1 MKKPV
6 IICVDDEQ
14 TILDSLEIDLLKAF
28 EDKYLIETAQSGEEA
43 LELLSE
49 LLAEQYEVP
58 VVISDQIMPNMK
70 GDELLR
76 SVHAISPN
84 TLKIMLTG
92 QADLEAVANAINYA
106 KLYRYIPKP
115 WQCDDLKLTVTEAIY
130 RYFQDQKLAEKQIEL
145 QEMNQELAKLNRKQ
159 AMLIAK
165 LHENE
170 SRLTQYLEAMPLGV
184 CVLDANGQS
193 FYANQKAREVFG
205 KGTVPHINSEQK
217 AAIYQF
223 YKAGTNQRCPVE
235 DLPIM
240 QALRGES
247 VRTEGVEIRTGDK
260 IIPVESWA
268 TPIYDSIGD
277 ISYGIIAFTD
287 ITERKQAE
295 AALVQA
301 EEKYRRI
308 FENALEGIFQTA
320 TDGKLISAN
329 PALAQIYGYDSPE
342 ELLASVNDIERQL
355 YVEPNRRQE
364 FFALMEQY
372 GTLSEFESEV
382 YRRDGSIIWI
392 SEDART
398 VFDARGEVL
407 YYQGFAEDITLRRVV
422 DVERLRF
429 TNDLEKA
436 LVAQEKLNEALSES
450 ESRLTQ
456 FLEAMPV
463 GIFVVDGKGKPFY
476 MNSWGERIL
485 AQGLISDVGT
495 DKFPEAYHFYNAG
508 TNQLYPIDLQ
518 PIMRALRGEFVR
530 MDDLEIHGSDR
541 IVPIEVWAT
550 PIYDERKNI
559 VYAIAAFQDI
569 TERQEV
575 ETERRQ
581 FTNELQKALAAEEKL
596 TDAYGRFVPHEFLHF
611 LGYESILEVK
621 LGDQVQK
628 EMSVL
633 FSDIRDFTSL
643 SETMTPAENFQFIN
657 AYLSRME
664 PAITQNFGFIDKYI
678 GDAIMA
684 LFDGSAD
691 DAVKAGIAML
701 EELNEYNISRN
712 RPDCPPLQIGI
723 GINTGSLMLGT
734 VGGQS
739 RMDSTVISDAVNLAS
754 RVETLTKEYGVSMLI
769 TQNTFIELND
779 IYDLRL
785 IDRVTVKG
793 KSQMVTVYEVFAAD
807 PPELRQKKLETKTLF
822 EEALVLYNSDRCVEA
837 TRFFSGCLQINP
849 TDNVAQIYMQ
859 RCLKRVLPPVIIPF

>member
-6 IICVDDEQ
+6 IICVDDEP

-28 EDKYLIETAQSGEEA
+28 EDKYLIETAESGEEA
-43 LELLSE
+43 LELLLE

-58 VVISDQIMPNMK
+58 LVISDHIMPNMK

-76 SVHAISPN
+76 SVHAISPK

-92 QADLEAVANAINYA
+92 QADLEAVTNAINYA
-106 KLYRYIPKP
+106 KLYRYISKP
-115 WQCDDLKLTVTEAIY
+115 WQPDDLKLTVTEAIY
-130 RYFQDQKLAEKQIEL
+130 RYFQDKQLAEKQKEL
-145 QEMNQELAKLNRKQ
+145 QEMNEELTRLNRKQ

-223 YKAGTNQRCPVE
+223 YISGTDRRCPVE
-235 DLPIM
+235 ELPIM
-240 QALRGES
+240 RALRGES
-247 VRTEGVEIRTGDK
+247 VRTENIEIRAGNK
-260 IIPVESWA
+260 VIPVESWA
-268 TPIYDSIGD
+268 TPIYDSLGD
-277 ISYGIIAFTD
+277 ISYAIIAFTD
-287 ITERKQAE
+287 ISERKESE
-295 AALVQA
+295 AALIEA
-301 EEKYRRI
+301 EEKYRSI

-320 TDGKLISAN
+320 PDGYFINAN

-342 ELLASVNDIERQL
+342 ELKDRVNNIDRQL
-355 YVEPNRRQE
+355 YVKPNRRQE
-364 FFALMEQY
+364 FLALLAQY

-382 YRRDGSIIWI
+382 YRKDGSIIWI
-392 SEDART
+392 SEYART
-398 VFDARGEVL
+398 VCDANGEVL
-407 YYQGFAEDITLRRVV
+407 YYQGFAEDITLRKEVEA
-422 DVERLRF
+422 ERLRF

-436 LVAQEKLNEALSES
+436 LAAEEKLNEALLES
-450 ESRLTQ
+450 ENRLTQ
-456 FLEAMPV
+456 LLEAMPV
-463 GIFVVDGKGKPFY
+463 GIFVVDATGKPFY
-476 MNSWGERIL
+476 MNSCGEKIL
-485 AQGLISDVGT
+485 GKSLIDGAFP
-495 DKFPEAYHFYNAG
+495 DKFPEVYQAYCAT
-508 TNQLYPIDLQ
+508 TNQFYPPERQ
-518 PIMRALRGEFVR
+518 PVLRALQGEVVR
-530 MDDLEIHGSDR
+530 VDDMEIHHTGK

-569 TERQEV
+569 TERQRV
-575 ETERRQ
+575 EQERFQ
-581 FTNELQKALAAEEKL
+581 FTSDLEKALAAEEKL

-643 SETMTPAENFQFIN
+643 SETMSPEENFQFIN

-664 PAITQNFGFIDKYI
+664 PAITENFGFIDKYI

-684 LFDGSAD
+684 LFNGSAD

-701 EELNEYNISRN
+701 EQLNEYNNTRN
-712 RPDCPPLQIGI
+712 RPDRPPLQIGI
-723 GINTGSLMLGT
+723 GINTGTLMLGT
-734 VGGQS
+734 VGGQN

-769 TQNTFIELND
+769 TQNTFLQLTES
-779 IYDLRL
+779 YDFRF
-785 IDRVTVKG
+785 IDRVKVKG
-793 KSQMVTVYEVFAAD
+793 KSQLVTVYEVFGAD
-807 PPELRQKKLETKTLF
+807 PPDVREKKLETKTMF
-822 EEALVLYNSDRCVEA
+822 EQALVLYHIERFAEA
-837 TRFFSGCLQINP
+837 TKLFSSCLQLNP
-849 TDNVAQIYMQ
+849 ADRVAQIYLH
-859 RCLKRVLPPVIIPF
+859 RCLKLAISSE

>member
-58 VVISDQIMPNMK
+58 LVISDHIMPNMK

-92 QADLEAVANAINYA
+92 QADLEAVVNAINYA

-115 WQCDDLKLTVTEAIY
+115 WQCDDLKLTATEAIY

-240 QALRGES
+240 RALRGES
-247 VRTEGVEIRTGDK
+247 VRTEGVEIRTGDQ

-364 FFALMEQY
+364 FLALMEKY

-495 DKFPEAYHFYNAG
+495 DKFPEAYHFYSAG

-559 VYAIAAFQDI
+559 VYAIAASQDI
-569 TERQEV
+569 TERQAV

-633 FSDIRDFTSL
+633 FSDIRGFTSL

-701 EELNEYNISRN
+701 KELYEYNISGN

-739 RMDSTVISDAVNLAS
+739 RMDSAVISDAVNLAS
-754 RVETLTKEYGVSMLI
+754 RVENLTKEYGVSMLI

-822 EEALVLYNSDRCVEA
+822 EQALVLYNSDRCVEA

-859 RCLKRVLPPVIIPF
+859 RCLQRVLPPA

>member
-76 SVHAISPN
+76 SVYAISPN
-84 TLKIMLTG
+84 SLKIMLTG

-115 WQCDDLKLTVTEAIY
+115 WQCEDLKLTVTEAIY
-130 RYFQDQKLAEKQIEL
+130 RYFQDKQLAEKQIEL

-277 ISYGIIAFTD
+277 ICYGIIAFTD

-342 ELLASVNDIERQL
+342 ELIASVNDIERQF
-355 YVEPNRRQE
+355 YVAPNRRQE
-364 FFALMEQY
+364 FLALMEQY

-407 YYQGFAEDITLRRVV
+407 YYQGFAEDITLRRLV

-508 TNQLYPIDLQ
+508 TNQLYPLDLQ

-701 EELNEYNISRN
+701 EELYEYNISRN

-779 IYDLRL
+779 FYDLRL

-859 RCLKRVLPPVIIPF
+859 RCLKRVLPPT

>member
-58 VVISDQIMPNMK
+58 LVISDQIMPNMK

-84 TLKIMLTG
+84 SLKIMLTG
-92 QADLEAVANAINYA
+92 QADLEAVVNAINYA

-115 WQCDDLKLTVTEAIY
+115 WQCDDFKLTVTEAIY

-205 KGTVPHINSEQK
+205 KGSVPHINSEQK

-223 YKAGTNQRCPVE
+223 YKTGTNQRCPVE

-342 ELLASVNDIERQL
+342 ELLASVNDIERPL

-364 FFALMEQY
+364 FLALMEKY

-382 YRRDGSIIWI
+382 YCRDGSIIWI

-436 LVAQEKLNEALSES
+436 LVDQEKLNEALSES

-569 TERQEV
+569 TERREV

-621 LGDQVQK
+621 LGDQIQK

-664 PAITQNFGFIDKYI
+664 PAITDNFGFIDKYI

-769 TQNTFIELND
+769 TQHTFIELND

-822 EEALVLYNSDRCVEA
+822 EQALVLYNSDRCVEA

-859 RCLKRVLPPVIIPF
+859 RCLKRVLPPT

>member
-14 TILDSLEIDLLKAF
+14 TILDSLEIDLVKAF

-76 SVHAISPN
+76 SVYAISPN

-115 WQCDDLKLTVTEAIY
+115 WQCEDLKLTVTEAIY
-130 RYFQDQKLAEKQIEL
+130 RYFQDKQLAEKQIEL

-240 QALRGES
+240 QALRGEN

-342 ELLASVNDIERQL
+342 ELIASVNDIERQL

-364 FFALMEQY
+364 FLALMEQY

-407 YYQGFAEDITLRRVV
+407 YYQGFAEDITLRRLV

-485 AQGLISDVGT
+485 AQGLNSDVGS

-530 MDDLEIHGSDR
+530 MDNLEIHGSDR

-575 ETERRQ
+575 ETERCQ

-701 EELNEYNISRN
+701 EELYEYNISRN

-779 IYDLRL
+779 FYDLRL

-859 RCLKRVLPPVIIPF
+859 RCLKRVLPPA

>member
-58 VVISDQIMPNMK
+58 LVISDHIMPNMK

-84 TLKIMLTG
+84 SLKIMLTG

-106 KLYRYIPKP
+106 KLYRYIAKP
-115 WQCDDLKLTVTEAIY
+115 WQSDDLKLTVTEAIY
-130 RYFQDQKLAEKQIEL
+130 KYFQDKQLAEKQVEL
-145 QEMNQELAKLNRKQ
+145 QDMNQELAKLSRKQ

-235 DLPIM
+235 ELPIM
-240 QALRGES
+240 QALRGEN
-247 VRTEGVEIRTGDK
+247 VRTEGVEIRTGNK
-260 IIPVESWA
+260 VIPVESWA

-320 TDGKLISAN
+320 PDGTLISAN
-329 PALAQIYGYDSPE
+329 PALAQIYGYDSPQ
-342 ELLASVNDIERQL
+342 ELMASVNDIDRQL
-355 YVEPNRRQE
+355 YVQPHRRQE
-364 FFALMEQY
+364 FFALMKQY
-372 GTLSEFESEV
+372 GTVSEFESEV

-407 YYQGFAEDITLRRVV
+407 YYQGFAEDITLRRLV
-422 DVERLRF
+422 DAERLKF

-436 LVAQEKLNEALSES
+436 LVAEEKLNEALLES
-450 ESRLTQ
+450 ENRLTQ
-456 FLEAMPV
+456 LLEAVPV
-463 GIFVVDGKGKPFY
+463 GIFVVDGMGKPCY
-476 MNSWGERIL
+476 MNSWAEKIL
-485 AQGLISDVGT
+485 GKGLVSDVVCST
-495 DKFPEAYHFYNAG
+495 LPEVYQIYCAG
-508 TNQLYPIDLQ
+508 SNELYPREMQ
-518 PIMRALRGEFVR
+518 PIVRALRGEVVHV
-530 MDDLEIHGSDR
+530 DDAEIHR
-541 IVPIEVWAT
+541 PEKIVPIEIWAT

-569 TERQEV
+569 TERQEL

-581 FTNELQKALAAEEKL
+581 FTDELEKALAAEEKL

-633 FSDIRDFTSL
+633 FSDIRDFTAL
-643 SETMTPAENFQFIN
+643 SETMTPEENFQFIN

-664 PAITQNFGFIDKYI
+664 PAITENFGFIDKYI

-684 LFDGSAD
+684 LFNGSAD

-701 EELNEYNISRN
+701 EQLNEYNSSRS
-712 RPDCPPLQIGI
+712 RPDRPPLQIGI

-754 RVETLTKEYGVSMLI
+754 RVENLTKEYGVSMLI
-769 TQNTFIELND
+769 THNTFIQLTD
-779 IYDLRL
+779 VYDFRL
-785 IDRVTVKG
+785 IDRVAVKG
-793 KSQMVTVYEVFAAD
+793 KSRMVTVYEVFAAD
-807 PPELRQKKLETKTLF
+807 PPQLRQKKLETKTIF
-822 EEALVLYNSDRCVEA
+822 EQGLVLYNSDRFVEA
-837 TRFFSGCLQINP
+837 TRLFSACLQINP
-849 TDNVAQIYMQ
+849 KDKVAQIYIQ
-859 RCLKRVLPPVIIPF
+859 RCVKRAIAPA

>member
-6 IICVDDEQ
+6 IICVDDEP

-28 EDKYLIETAQSGEEA
+28 EDKYLIETAESGEEA

-58 VVISDQIMPNMK
+58 LVISDHIMPNMK

-115 WQCDDLKLTVTEAIY
+115 WQSDDLKLTVTEAIY
-130 RYFQDQKLAEKQIEL
+130 RYFQDKQLAEKQVEL
-145 QEMNQELAKLNRKQ
+145 QEMNQELAKLSRKQ

-223 YKAGTNQRCPVE
+223 YKAGTNERCPVE
-235 DLPIM
+235 ELPIM
-240 QALRGES
+240 RALRGEN
-247 VRTEGVEIRTGDK
+247 VRTESVEIRTGNK

-268 TPIYDSIGD
+268 TPIYDSLGD

-308 FENALEGIFQTA
+308 FENALEGIFQTSP
-320 TDGKLISAN
+320 DGNLISAN

-342 ELLASVNDIERQL
+342 ELMASVNDIERQL
-355 YVEPNRRQE
+355 YVLPHRRQE

-372 GTLSEFESEV
+372 GTVSEFESEV

-398 VFDARGEVL
+398 VFDASDEVL
-407 YYQGFAEDITLRRVV
+407 YYQGFAEDITLRRLV

-429 TNDLEKA
+429 TNDLETA
-436 LVAQEKLNEALSES
+436 LIAEEKLNEALSES
-450 ESRLTQ
+450 ENRLSQ
-456 FLEAMPV
+456 LLEAVPV
-463 GIFVVDGKGKPFY
+463 GIFVVDAVGKPCY
-476 MNSWGERIL
+476 MNSWAQKIL
-485 AQGLISDVGT
+485 GKGLVSDVVASNL
-495 DKFPEAYHFYNAG
+495 PEVYQTYCAG
-508 TNQLYPIDLQ
+508 SNELYPRELQ
-518 PIMRALRGEFVR
+518 PIVRALRGEVVHV
-530 MDDLEIHGSDR
+530 DDAEIHRPDR

-559 VYAIAAFQDI
+559 VYAIAVFQDI

-581 FTNELQKALAAEEKL
+581 FTDELEKALAAEEKL
-596 TDAYGRFVPHEFLHF
+596 TDAYGRFVPHQFLHF
-611 LGYESILEVK
+611 LGYESILDVK

-633 FSDIRDFTSL
+633 FSDIRDFTAL
-643 SETMTPAENFQFIN
+643 SETMNPAENFQFIN

-664 PAITQNFGFIDKYI
+664 PAITENFGFIDKYI

-684 LFDGSAD
+684 LFNGSAD

-701 EELNEYNISRN
+701 EQLNEYNMSRT
-712 RPDCPPLQIGI
+712 RPDRPPLQIGI

-754 RVETLTKEYGVSMLI
+754 RVENLTKEYGVSMLI
-769 TQNTFIELND
+769 THNTFIQLND
-779 IYDLRL
+779 VYDFRL

-793 KSQMVTVYEVFAAD
+793 KSRMVTIYEVFAAD
-807 PPELRQKKLETKTLF
+807 PPEMRQKKLETKTIF
-822 EEALVLYNSDRCVEA
+822 EQGLVFYNSNRFVEA
-837 TRFFSGCLQINP
+837 TRLFSACLQINP
-849 TDNVAQIYMQ
+849 RDKVAQIYIQ
-859 RCLKRVLPPVIIPF
+859 RCLKLAIAPK

>member
-43 LELLSE
+43 LELLAE
-49 LLAEQYEVP
+49 LLAQNYEVP
-58 VVISDQIMPNMK
+58 LIISDHIMPNMK

-76 SVHAISPN
+76 NVHAISPKSL
-84 TLKIMLTG
+84 TIMLTG
-92 QADLEAVANAINYA
+92 QANLEAVTNAINYA
-106 KLYRYIPKP
+106 KLYRYIAKP
-115 WQCDDLKLTVTEAIY
+115 WQSDDLKLTATEAIY
-130 RYFQDQKLAEKQIEL
+130 RYYQDKQLAEKQVEL

-159 AMLIAK
+159 AMLIAA

-193 FYANQKAREVFG
+193 FYANQKAREIFG

-223 YKAGTNQRCPVE
+223 YKSGTNQRCPIE
-235 DLPIM
+235 ELPIM
-240 QALRGES
+240 CALRGEN
-247 VRTEGVEIRTGDK
+247 VRTESVEIRAGNK
-260 IIPVESWA
+260 IVPVESWA
-268 TPIYDSIGD
+268 TPIYDSLGE

-287 ITERKQAE
+287 ITERKKAE

-301 EEKYRRI
+301 EEKYRGI
-308 FENALEGIFQTA
+308 FENALEGIFQT
-320 TDGKLISAN
+320 TVDGLFISAN
-329 PALAQIYGYDSPE
+329 PALAQIYGYDDPE
-342 ELLASVNDIERQL
+342 ELIASVNDIQQQL
-355 YVEPNRRQE
+355 YVEPQRRQE
-364 FFALMEQY
+364 FLELMKQH
-372 GTLSEFESEV
+372 GTLSEFESQV
-382 YRRDGSIIWI
+382 YCRDGNMIWI
-392 SEDART
+392 SEYART
-398 VFDARGEVL
+398 VYDANGEVL
-407 YYQGFAEDITLRRVV
+407 YYQGFAENITLRRQVEM
-422 DVERLRF
+422 ERLRF
-429 TNDLEKA
+429 TNDLKKSLAAE
-436 LVAQEKLNEALSES
+436 EKLNEVLSEN

-463 GIFVVDGKGKPFY
+463 GIFVVDAKGKPFY
-476 MNSWGERIL
+476 INSCGERVL
-485 AQGLISDVGT
+485 AQGLISDLVNEQL
-495 DKFPEAYHFYNAG
+495 PEVYQFYGAG
-508 TNQLYPIDLQ
+508 TNQLYPIDRQ
-518 PIMRALRGEFVR
+518 PMVRALRGEVVR
-530 MDDLEIHGSDR
+530 VDDAEIHGADR

-581 FTNELQKALAAEEKL
+581 FTDELEKALAAEEKL
-596 TDAYGRFVPHEFLHF
+596 TDAYGRFVPHQFLHF

-633 FSDIRDFTSL
+633 FSDIRDFTAL
-643 SETMTPAENFQFIN
+643 SELMNPEENFQFIN

-664 PAITQNFGFIDKYI
+664 PVITDNFGFIDKYI

-684 LFDGSAD
+684 LFNGSAD

-701 EELNEYNISRN
+701 EQLNEYNSSPSL
-712 RPDCPPLQIGI
+712 PDRPPLQIGI

-754 RVETLTKEYGVSMLI
+754 RVENLTKEYGVSMLI
-769 TQNTFIELND
+769 THNTFIQLTD
-779 IYDLRL
+779 VYDFRL

-793 KSQMVTVYEVFAAD
+793 KSRMVTIYEVFAAD
-807 PPELRQKKLETKTLF
+807 PPELRQKKLETKTMF
-822 EEALVLYNSDRCVEA
+822 EQALVFYNSDSFVEA
-837 TRFFSGCLQINP
+837 TRLFSACLQINP
-849 TDNVAQIYMQ
+849 GDKVAQIYIQ
-859 RCLKRVLPPVIIPF
+859 RCVKRAISPA

>member
-6 IICVDDEQ
+6 IICVDDEP

-58 VVISDQIMPNMK
+58 LVISDHIMPNMK

-92 QADLEAVANAINYA
+92 QADLDAVANAINYA

-115 WQCDDLKLTVTEAIY
+115 WQSDDLKLTVTEAIY
-130 RYFQDQKLAEKQIEL
+130 RYFQDKQLAEKQIEL
-145 QEMNQELAKLNRKQ
+145 QEMNQELAKLSRKQ

-223 YKAGTNQRCPVE
+223 YKAGTNERCPVE
-235 DLPIM
+235 ELPIM
-240 QALRGES
+240 RALRGEN
-247 VRTEGVEIRTGDK
+247 VRTESVEIWTGNK

-268 TPIYDSIGD
+268 TPIYDSLGD

-308 FENALEGIFQTA
+308 FENALEGIFQTSP
-320 TDGKLISAN
+320 DGNLISAN

-342 ELLASVNDIERQL
+342 ELMASVNDIEWQL
-355 YVEPNRRQE
+355 YVLPHRRQE

-372 GTLSEFESEV
+372 GTVSEFESEV

-398 VFDARGEVL
+398 VFDTSDEVL
-407 YYQGFAEDITLRRVV
+407 YYQGFAEDITLRRLV

-429 TNDLEKA
+429 TNDLETA
-436 LVAQEKLNEALSES
+436 LIAEEKLNEALSES
-450 ESRLTQ
+450 ENRLSQ
-456 FLEAMPV
+456 LLEAVPV
-463 GIFVVDGKGKPFY
+463 GIFVVDAVGKPCY
-476 MNSWGERIL
+476 MNSWAQKIL
-485 AQGLISDVGT
+485 GKGLVSDVVASNL
-495 DKFPEAYHFYNAG
+495 PEVYQTYCAG
-508 TNQLYPIDLQ
+508 SNELYPRELQ
-518 PIMRALRGEFVR
+518 PIVRALRGEVVHV
-530 MDDLEIHGSDR
+530 DDAEIHRPDR

-559 VYAIAAFQDI
+559 VYAIAVFQDI

-581 FTNELQKALAAEEKL
+581 FTDELKKALAAEEKL
-596 TDAYGRFVPHEFLHF
+596 TDAYGRFVPHQFLHF
-611 LGYESILEVK
+611 LGYESILDVK

-633 FSDIRDFTSL
+633 FSDIRDFTAL
-643 SETMTPAENFQFIN
+643 SETMNPAENFQFIN

-664 PAITQNFGFIDKYI
+664 PAITENFGFIDKYI

-684 LFDGSAD
+684 LFNGSAD

-701 EELNEYNISRN
+701 EQLNEYNMSRT
-712 RPDCPPLQIGI
+712 RPDRPPLQIGI

-754 RVETLTKEYGVSMLI
+754 RVENLTKEYGVSMLI
-769 TQNTFIELND
+769 THNTFIQLND
-779 IYDLRL
+779 VYDFRL

-793 KSQMVTVYEVFAAD
+793 KSRMVTIYEVFAAD
-807 PPELRQKKLETKTLF
+807 PPEMRQKKLETKTIF
-822 EEALVLYNSDRCVEA
+822 EQGLVFYNSNRFVEA
-837 TRFFSGCLQINP
+837 TRLFSACLQINP
-849 TDNVAQIYMQ
+849 RDKVAQIYIQ
-859 RCLKRVLPPVIIPF
+859 RCLKLAIAPK

>member
-76 SVHAISPN
+76 SVYAISPN
-84 TLKIMLTG
+84 SLKIMLTG

-115 WQCDDLKLTVTEAIY
+115 WQSEDLKLTVTEAIY
-130 RYFQDQKLAEKQIEL
+130 RYFQDKQLAEKQIEL

-342 ELLASVNDIERQL
+342 ELIASVNDIERQF
-355 YVEPNRRQE
+355 YVAPNRRQE

-382 YRRDGSIIWI
+382 YRRDGTIIWI

-407 YYQGFAEDITLRRVV
+407 YYQGFAEDITLRRLV

-495 DKFPEAYHFYNAG
+495 DKFPEAYHFYDAG
-508 TNQLYPIDLQ
+508 SNQLYPIDLQ

-754 RVETLTKEYGVSMLI
+754 RVENLTKEYGVSMLI

-822 EEALVLYNSDRCVEA
+822 EQALVLYNSDRCVEA

-859 RCLKRVLPPVIIPF
+859 RCLKRVLPPT

>member
-6 IICVDDEQ
+6 IICVDDEL

-49 LLAEQYEVP
+49 LLAQEYEVP
-58 VVISDQIMPNMK
+58 LVISDHIMPNMK

-76 SVHAISPN
+76 SVHAISPKS
-84 TLKIMLTG
+84 LKIMLTG

-115 WQCDDLKLTVTEAIY
+115 WQSDDLKLTVTEAIY
-130 RYFQDQKLAEKQIEL
+130 RYFQDKQLAEKQIEL
-145 QEMNQELAKLNRKQ
+145 QEMNQELARLNRKQ

-205 KGTVPHINSEQK
+205 KGTVPHINAEQK

-235 DLPIM
+235 ELPIM

-247 VRTEGVEIRTGDK
+247 VRTEGVEIRTGNK
-260 IIPVESWA
+260 VIPVESWA
-268 TPIYDSIGD
+268 TPIYDSLGD
-277 ISYGIIAFTD
+277 ICYGIIAFTD

-320 TDGKLISAN
+320 PDGMLISAN
-329 PALAQIYGYDSPE
+329 PALAQIYGYDSAE
-342 ELLASVNDIERQL
+342 ELMASVNDIQRQL
-355 YVEPNRRQE
+355 YVQPNRRQE

-372 GTLSEFESEV
+372 GTVSEFESEV
-382 YRRDGSIIWI
+382 YRKDGSIIWI

-398 VFDARGEVL
+398 VFDASGEVL
-407 YYQGFAEDITLRRVV
+407 YYQGFAEDITLRRLV
-422 DVERLRF
+422 DVERLKF

-436 LVAQEKLNEALSES
+436 LIAEEKLNEALSES
-450 ESRLTQ
+450 ENRLTQ
-456 FLEAMPV
+456 LLEAVPV
-463 GIFVVDGKGKPFY
+463 GIFVVDGIGKPCY
-476 MNSWGERIL
+476 MNSWAEKIFGK
-485 AQGLISDVGT
+485 GLVSDVT
-495 DKFPEAYHFYNAG
+495 LNNLPEVYETYCAG
-508 TNQLYPIDLQ
+508 TNELYPGEMQ
-518 PIMRALRGEFVR
+518 PIVRALGGEVVHA
-530 MDDLEIHGSDR
+530 DDAEIHRPER

-559 VYAIAAFQDI
+559 VYAIAVFQDI
-569 TERQEV
+569 TERQEL

-581 FTNELQKALAAEEKL
+581 FTDELEKALAAEEKL

-633 FSDIRDFTSL
+633 FSDIRDFTAL
-643 SETMTPAENFQFIN
+643 SEQMNPQENFQFIN

-664 PAITQNFGFIDKYI
+664 PAITDNFGFIDKYI

-684 LFDGSAD
+684 LFNGSAD

-701 EELNEYNISRN
+701 EQLNDYNISRS
-712 RPDCPPLQIGI
+712 RPDRPPLQIGI

-754 RVETLTKEYGVSMLI
+754 RVESLTKEYGVSMLI
-769 TQNTFIELND
+769 THNTFVQLND
-779 IYDLRL
+779 VYDFRL

-793 KSQMVTVYEVFAAD
+793 KSRMVTVYEVFTAD
-807 PPELRQKKLETKTLF
+807 PPQLRQKKLETKTMF
-822 EEALVLYNSDRCVEA
+822 EQALVFYNSARFVEA
-837 TRFFSGCLQINP
+837 TRLFSACLQVNP
-849 TDNVAQIYMQ
+849 GDKVAQIYMQ
-859 RCLKRVLPPVIIPF
+859 RCVRRAIAPA

>member
-1 MKKPV
+1 
-6 IICVDDEQ
+6 
-14 TILDSLEIDLLKAF
+14 
-28 EDKYLIETAQSGEEA
+28 
-43 LELLSE
+43 
-49 LLAEQYEVP
+49 
-58 VVISDQIMPNMK
+58 
-70 GDELLR
+70 
-76 SVHAISPN
+76 
-84 TLKIMLTG
+84 
-92 QADLEAVANAINYA
+92 
-106 KLYRYIPKP
+106 
-115 WQCDDLKLTVTEAIY
+115 
-130 RYFQDQKLAEKQIEL
+130 
-145 QEMNQELAKLNRKQ
+145 
-159 AMLIAK
+159 
-165 LHENE
+165 
-170 SRLTQYLEAMPLGV
+170 
-184 CVLDANGQS
+184 
-193 FYANQKAREVFG
+193 
-205 KGTVPHINSEQK
+205 
-217 AAIYQF
+217 
-223 YKAGTNQRCPVE
+223 VE

-247 VRTEGVEIRTGDK
+247 VRTESVEIRTGDK

-277 ISYGIIAFTD
+277 IAYGIIAFTD

-342 ELLASVNDIERQL
+342 ELIASVNDIERQF
-355 YVEPNRRQE
+355 YVAPNRRQE

-382 YRRDGSIIWI
+382 YRRDGTIIWI

-407 YYQGFAEDITLRRVV
+407 YYQGFAEDITLRRLV

-476 MNSWGERIL
+476 MNSWGQRIL

-508 TNQLYPIDLQ
+508 TNQLYPLDLQ

-754 RVETLTKEYGVSMLI
+754 RVENLTKEYGVSMLI
-769 TQNTFIELND
+769 THNTFIELND

-859 RCLKRVLPPVIIPF
+859 RCLKRVLPPT

>member
-28 EDKYLIETAQSGEEA
+28 EDKYLIETAESGEEA

-58 VVISDQIMPNMK
+58 LVISDHIMPNMK

-115 WQCDDLKLTVTEAIY
+115 WQSDDLKLTVTEAIY
-130 RYFQDQKLAEKQIEL
+130 RYFQDKQLAEKQVEL
-145 QEMNQELAKLNRKQ
+145 QEMNQELAKLSRKQ

-223 YKAGTNQRCPVE
+223 YKAGTNERCPVE
-235 DLPIM
+235 ELPIM
-240 QALRGES
+240 RALRGEN
-247 VRTEGVEIRTGDK
+247 VRTESVEIRTGNK

-268 TPIYDSIGD
+268 TPIYDSLGD

-308 FENALEGIFQTA
+308 FENALEGIFQTSP
-320 TDGKLISAN
+320 DGNLISAN

-342 ELLASVNDIERQL
+342 ELMASVNDIERQL
-355 YVEPNRRQE
+355 YVLPHRRQE

-372 GTLSEFESEV
+372 GTVSEFESEV

-398 VFDARGEVL
+398 VFDASDEVL
-407 YYQGFAEDITLRRVV
+407 YYQGFAEDITLRRLV

-429 TNDLEKA
+429 TNDLETA
-436 LVAQEKLNEALSES
+436 LIAEEKLNEALSES
-450 ESRLTQ
+450 ENRLSQ
-456 FLEAMPV
+456 LLEAVPV
-463 GIFVVDGKGKPFY
+463 GIFVVDAVGKPCY
-476 MNSWGERIL
+476 MNSWAQKIL
-485 AQGLISDVGT
+485 GKGLVSDVVASNL
-495 DKFPEAYHFYNAG
+495 PEVYQTYCAG
-508 TNQLYPIDLQ
+508 SNELYPRELQ
-518 PIMRALRGEFVR
+518 PIVRALRGEVVHV
-530 MDDLEIHGSDR
+530 DDAEIHHPDR
-541 IVPIEVWAT
+541 IVPIEVWGT

-559 VYAIAAFQDI
+559 VYAIAVFQDI

-581 FTNELQKALAAEEKL
+581 FTDELEKALAAEEKL
-596 TDAYGRFVPHEFLHF
+596 TDAYGRFVPHQFLHF
-611 LGYESILEVK
+611 LGYESILDVK

-633 FSDIRDFTSL
+633 FSDIRDFTAL
-643 SETMTPAENFQFIN
+643 SESMSPAENFQFIN

-664 PAITQNFGFIDKYI
+664 PAITGNFGFIDKYI

-684 LFDGSAD
+684 LFNGSAD

-701 EELNEYNISRN
+701 EQLNEYNMSRT
-712 RPDCPPLQIGI
+712 RPDRPPLQIGI

-754 RVETLTKEYGVSMLI
+754 RVENLTKEYGVSMLI
-769 TQNTFIELND
+769 THNTFIQLND
-779 IYDLRL
+779 VYDFRL

-793 KSQMVTVYEVFAAD
+793 KSRMVTIYEVFAAD
-807 PPELRQKKLETKTLF
+807 PPELRQKKLETKTIF
-822 EEALVLYNSDRCVEA
+822 EQALVFYNSDRFVEA
-837 TRFFSGCLQINP
+837 TRLFSACLQINP
-849 TDNVAQIYMQ
+849 RDKVAQIYMQ
-859 RCLKRVLPPVIIPF
+859 RCLKRAIAPK

>member
-58 VVISDQIMPNMK
+58 LVISDQIMPNMK

-92 QADLEAVANAINYA
+92 QADLEAVVNAINYA

-115 WQCDDLKLTVTEAIY
+115 WQCDDLKLTAAEAIY

-342 ELLASVNDIERQL
+342 ELIASVNDIERQL

-364 FFALMEQY
+364 FLALMEKY

-643 SETMTPAENFQFIN
+643 SETMNPEENFKFIN

-779 IYDLRL
+779 FYDLRL

-859 RCLKRVLPPVIIPF
+859 RCLKRVLPPT

>member
-6 IICVDDEQ
+6 IICVDDEP

-58 VVISDQIMPNMK
+58 LVISDHIMPNMK

-92 QADLEAVANAINYA
+92 QADLDAVANAINYA

-115 WQCDDLKLTVTEAIY
+115 WQSDDLKLTVTEAIY
-130 RYFQDQKLAEKQIEL
+130 RYFQDKQLAEKQIEL
-145 QEMNQELAKLNRKQ
+145 QEMNQELAKLSRKQ

-223 YKAGTNQRCPVE
+223 YKAGTNERCPVE
-235 DLPIM
+235 ELPIM
-240 QALRGES
+240 RALRGEN
-247 VRTEGVEIRTGDK
+247 VRTESVEIRTGNK

-268 TPIYDSIGD
+268 TPIYDSLGD

-308 FENALEGIFQTA
+308 FENALEGIFQTSP
-320 TDGKLISAN
+320 DGNLISAN

-342 ELLASVNDIERQL
+342 ELMASVNDIEWQL
-355 YVEPNRRQE
+355 YVLPHRRQE

-372 GTLSEFESEV
+372 GTVSEFESEV

-398 VFDARGEVL
+398 VFDASDEVL
-407 YYQGFAEDITLRRVV
+407 YYQGFAEDITLRRLV

-429 TNDLEKA
+429 TNDLETA
-436 LVAQEKLNEALSES
+436 LIAEEKLNEALSES
-450 ESRLTQ
+450 ENRLSQ
-456 FLEAMPV
+456 LLEAVPV
-463 GIFVVDGKGKPFY
+463 GIFVVDAVGKPCY
-476 MNSWGERIL
+476 MNSWAQKIL
-485 AQGLISDVGT
+485 GKGLVSDVVASNL
-495 DKFPEAYHFYNAG
+495 PEVYQTYCAG
-508 TNQLYPIDLQ
+508 SNELYPRELQ
-518 PIMRALRGEFVR
+518 PIVRALRGEVVHV
-530 MDDLEIHGSDR
+530 DDAEIHRPDR

-559 VYAIAAFQDI
+559 VYAIAVFQDI

-581 FTNELQKALAAEEKL
+581 FTDELKKALAAEEKL
-596 TDAYGRFVPHEFLHF
+596 TDAYGRFVPHQFLHF
-611 LGYESILEVK
+611 LGYESILDVK

-633 FSDIRDFTSL
+633 FSDIRDFTAL
-643 SETMTPAENFQFIN
+643 SETMNPAENFQFIN

-664 PAITQNFGFIDKYI
+664 PAITENFGFIDKYI

-684 LFDGSAD
+684 LFNGSAD

-701 EELNEYNISRN
+701 EQLNEYNMSRT
-712 RPDCPPLQIGI
+712 RPDRPPLQIGI

-754 RVETLTKEYGVSMLI
+754 RVENLTKEYGVSMLI
-769 TQNTFIELND
+769 THNTFIQLND
-779 IYDLRL
+779 VYDFRL

-793 KSQMVTVYEVFAAD
+793 KSRMVTIYEVFAAD
-807 PPELRQKKLETKTLF
+807 PPQLRQKKLETKTIF
-822 EEALVLYNSDRCVEA
+822 EQALVFYNSDRFVEA
-837 TRFFSGCLQINP
+837 TRLFSACLQINP
-849 TDNVAQIYMQ
+849 RDKVAQIYMQ
-859 RCLKRVLPPVIIPF
+859 RCLKLAIAPK

>member
-76 SVHAISPN
+76 SVYAISPN

-115 WQCDDLKLTVTEAIY
+115 WQCDDLKLTVTEAVY

-145 QEMNQELAKLNRKQ
+145 QQMNQELAKLNRKQ

-342 ELLASVNDIERQL
+342 ELIASVNDIERQL

-364 FFALMEQY
+364 FLALMEQY

-407 YYQGFAEDITLRRVV
+407 YYQGFAEDITLRRLV

-476 MNSWGERIL
+476 LNSWGQRIL

-569 TERQEV
+569 TERQQV

-628 EMSVL
+628 EMSVM

-664 PAITQNFGFIDKYI
+664 PAITDNFGFIDKYI

-712 RPDCPPLQIGI
+712 RPDDPPLQIGI

-822 EEALVLYNSDRCVEA
+822 EQALVLYNSDRCVEA

-859 RCLKRVLPPVIIPF
+859 RCLKRVLPPT

>member
-6 IICVDDEQ
+6 IICVDDEP

-58 VVISDQIMPNMK
+58 LVISDHIMPNMK

-76 SVHAISPN
+76 SVHAISPK

-115 WQCDDLKLTVTEAIY
+115 WQSDDLKLTVTEAIY
-130 RYFQDQKLAEKQIEL
+130 RYFQDKQLAEKQIEL
-145 QEMNQELAKLNRKQ
+145 QEMNQELARLNRKQ

-193 FYANQKAREVFG
+193 FYANQKAREIFG

-235 DLPIM
+235 ELPIM

-247 VRTEGVEIRTGDK
+247 VRTEGVEIRTGNK
-260 IIPVESWA
+260 VIPVESWA
-268 TPIYDSIGD
+268 TPIYDSLGD

-301 EEKYRRI
+301 EEKYRQI
-308 FENALEGIFQTA
+308 FENALEGIFQTEP
-320 TDGKLISAN
+320 DGILISAN

-342 ELLASVNDIERQL
+342 ELMANVNDIQRQL
-355 YVEPNRRQE
+355 YVEPHRRQE
-364 FFALMEQY
+364 FFALMKQY
-372 GTLSEFESEV
+372 GTVSEFESEV
-382 YRRDGSIIWI
+382 YRRDGTIIWI

-398 VFDARGEVL
+398 VFDASGQVL
-407 YYQGFAEDITLRRVV
+407 YYQGFAEDITLRRLV

-436 LVAQEKLNEALSES
+436 LIAEEKLNEALLES
-450 ESRLTQ
+450 ENRLTQ
-456 FLEAMPV
+456 LLEAVPV
-463 GIFVVDGKGKPFY
+463 GIFVVDGMGKPCY
-476 MNSWGERIL
+476 MNSWAEKIL
-485 AQGLISDVGT
+485 GKCLVSDVIPNNL
-495 DKFPEAYHFYNAG
+495 PEVYQTYCAG
-508 TNQLYPIDLQ
+508 TNELYPGERQ
-518 PIMRALRGEFVR
+518 PIVRALGGEVVHAN
-530 MDDLEIHGSDR
+530 DAEIHRPER

-559 VYAIAAFQDI
+559 VYAIAVFQDI
-569 TERQEV
+569 TERQEL
-575 ETERRQ
+575 ESERRQ
-581 FTNELQKALAAEEKL
+581 FTNDLEKALAAEEKL
-596 TDAYGRFVPHEFLHF
+596 TDAYGRFVPHQFLHF
-611 LGYESILEVK
+611 LGYESILDVK

-633 FSDIRDFTSL
+633 FSDIRDFTAL
-643 SETMTPAENFQFIN
+643 SETMTPEENFQFIN

-664 PAITQNFGFIDKYI
+664 PAITENFGFIDKYI

-684 LFDGSAD
+684 LFNGSAD

-701 EELNEYNISRN
+701 EQLNEYNSSRSL
-712 RPDCPPLQIGI
+712 PDRPPLQIGI

-734 VGGQS
+734 VGGQN

-754 RVETLTKEYGVSMLI
+754 RVEDLTKEYGVSMLI
-769 TQNTFIELND
+769 THNTFIQLND
-779 IYDLRL
+779 VYDFRL
-785 IDRVTVKG
+785 IDRLAVKG
-793 KSQMVTVYEVFAAD
+793 KSRMVTVYEVFAAD
-807 PPELRQKKLETKTLF
+807 LPELRQKKLETKTRF
-822 EEALVLYNSDRCVEA
+822 EQGLVFYNSERFVEA
-837 TRFFSGCLQINP
+837 TRLFSACLQINP
-849 TDNVAQIYMQ
+849 GDKVAQIYMQ
-859 RCLKRVLPPVIIPF
+859 RCVKRAIAPTS

>member
-76 SVHAISPN
+76 SIYAISPN

-247 VRTEGVEIRTGDK
+247 IRTEGVEIRTGDK

-342 ELLASVNDIERQL
+342 ELIASVNDIERQL

-364 FFALMEQY
+364 FFALMEKY
-372 GTLSEFESEV
+372 GSLSEFESEV

-429 TNDLEKA
+429 TNDLENA

-476 MNSWGERIL
+476 MNSWGQRIL

-495 DKFPEAYHFYNAG
+495 DQFPEAYHFYDAG

-575 ETERRQ
+575 ETERCQ

-701 EELNEYNISRN
+701 EELYEYNISRN

-754 RVETLTKEYGVSMLI
+754 RVENLTKEYGVSMLI
-769 TQNTFIELND
+769 THNTFIELND

-822 EEALVLYNSDRCVEA
+822 EQALVLYNSDRCVEA

-859 RCLKRVLPPVIIPF
+859 RCLKRVLPPT

>member
-58 VVISDQIMPNMK
+58 LVISDQIMPNMK
-70 GDELLR
+70 GDEVLR

-247 VRTEGVEIRTGDK
+247 VRTESVEIRTGDK

-364 FFALMEQY
+364 FFALMEKY

-429 TNDLEKA
+429 TNDLEEA
-436 LVAQEKLNEALSES
+436 LVAQENLNEALSES

-495 DKFPEAYHFYNAG
+495 DKFPEAYHFYDAG

-581 FTNELQKALAAEEKL
+581 FTDELQKALAAEEKL

-664 PAITQNFGFIDKYI
+664 PAITDNFGFIDKYI

-701 EELNEYNISRN
+701 EELYEYNISRN

-779 IYDLRL
+779 FYDLRL

-822 EEALVLYNSDRCVEA
+822 EQALVLYNSDRCVEA

-859 RCLKRVLPPVIIPF
+859 RCLKRVLPPA

>member
-49 LLAEQYEVP
+49 LLEEQYEVP
-58 VVISDQIMPNMK
+58 LVISDQIMPNMK

-92 QADLEAVANAINYA
+92 QADLEAVVNAINYA

-115 WQCDDLKLTVTEAIY
+115 WQCDDLKLTATEAIY

-193 FYANQKAREVFG
+193 FYANQKAQEIFG

-223 YKAGTNQRCPVE
+223 YKTGTNQRCPVE

-342 ELLASVNDIERQL
+342 ELIASVNDIERQL

-364 FFALMEQY
+364 FFALMEKY

-575 ETERRQ
+575 ETERRL
-581 FTNELQKALAAEEKL
+581 FTDELEKALAAEEKL

-633 FSDIRDFTSL
+633 FSDIRDFTAL
-643 SETMTPAENFQFIN
+643 SETMNPEENFKFIN
-657 AYLSRME
+657 GYLSRME
-664 PAITQNFGFIDKYI
+664 PAITDNFGFIDKYI

-684 LFDGSAD
+684 LFNGSTD

-701 EELNEYNISRN
+701 EQLNEYNLTRN
-712 RPDCPPLQIGI
+712 RPDRPPLQIGI
-723 GINTGSLMLGT
+723 GINTGCLMLGT

-754 RVETLTKEYGVSMLI
+754 RVETLTKEYEVSMLI
-769 TQNTFIELND
+769 THNTFIQLND

-793 KSQMVTVYEVFAAD
+793 KSRMVTVYEVFAAD
-807 PPELRQKKLETKTLF
+807 PPELRQKKLETKTIF
-822 EEALVLYNSDRCVEA
+822 EQALVLYNSDNCGEA
-837 TRFFSGCLQINP
+837 IRLFSACLEINP
-849 TDNVAQIYMQ
+849 NDKVAQIYMQ
-859 RCLKRVLPPVIIPF
+859 RCLKGAIASA

>member
-76 SVHAISPN
+76 SVYAISPN
-84 TLKIMLTG
+84 SLKIMLTG

-115 WQCDDLKLTVTEAIY
+115 WQCEDLKLTVTEAIY
-130 RYFQDQKLAEKQIEL
+130 RYFQDKQLAEKQIEL

-193 FYANQKAREVFG
+193 FYANQKARKVFG
-205 KGTVPHINSEQK
+205 EGTVPHINSEQK

-247 VRTEGVEIRTGDK
+247 VRTESVEIRTGDK

-277 ISYGIIAFTD
+277 IAYGIIAFTD

-342 ELLASVNDIERQL
+342 ELIASVNDIERQF
-355 YVEPNRRQE
+355 YVAPNRRQE

-382 YRRDGSIIWI
+382 YRRDGTIIWI

-407 YYQGFAEDITLRRVV
+407 YYQGFAEDITLRRLV

-476 MNSWGERIL
+476 MNSWGQRIL

-508 TNQLYPIDLQ
+508 TNQLYPLDLQ

-701 EELNEYNISRN
+701 KELYEYNISRN

-754 RVETLTKEYGVSMLI
+754 RVENLTKEYGVSMLI

-822 EEALVLYNSDRCVEA
+822 EQALVLYNSDRCVEA

-859 RCLKRVLPPVIIPF
+859 RCLKRVLPPT

>member
-58 VVISDQIMPNMK
+58 LVISDQIMPNMK

-84 TLKIMLTG
+84 SLKIMLTG
-92 QADLEAVANAINYA
+92 QADLEAVVNAINYA

-115 WQCDDLKLTVTEAIY
+115 WQCDDFKLTVTEAIY

-205 KGTVPHINSEQK
+205 KGSVPHINSEQK

-223 YKAGTNQRCPVE
+223 YKTGTNQRCPVE

-268 TPIYDSIGD
+268 TPIYDSLGD

-364 FFALMEQY
+364 FLALMEKY

-429 TNDLEKA
+429 TNDLETA

-569 TERQEV
+569 TERREV

-621 LGDQVQK
+621 LGDQIQK

-664 PAITQNFGFIDKYI
+664 PAITDNFGFIDKYI

-793 KSQMVTVYEVFAAD
+793 KSRMVTVYEVFAAD

-822 EEALVLYNSDRCVEA
+822 EQALVLYNSDRCVEA

-859 RCLKRVLPPVIIPF
+859 RCLKRVLPPT

>member
-58 VVISDQIMPNMK
+58 LVISDHIMPNMK

-115 WQCDDLKLTVTEAIY
+115 WQSDDLKLTVTEAIY
-130 RYFQDQKLAEKQIEL
+130 KYFQDKQLAEKQVEL
-145 QEMNQELAKLNRKQ
+145 QEMNQELAKLSRKQ

-193 FYANQKAREVFG
+193 FYANQKAREIFG

-235 DLPIM
+235 ELPIM
-240 QALRGES
+240 QALRGET
-247 VRTEGVEIRTGDK
+247 VRTEGVEIRTGNK
-260 IIPVESWA
+260 VIPVESWA

-277 ISYGIIAFTD
+277 ICYGIIAFTD

-295 AALVQA
+295 TALVQA
-301 EEKYRRI
+301 EEKYRQI

-320 TDGKLISAN
+320 PDGKLLSAN
-329 PALAQIYGYDSPE
+329 PALAQIYGYDSHE
-342 ELLASVNDIERQL
+342 ELIASVNDIQRQL
-355 YVEPNRRQE
+355 YVQPHRRQE

-372 GTLSEFESEV
+372 GTVSEFESEV

-398 VFDARGEVL
+398 VFDASGELL
-407 YYQGFAEDITLRRVV
+407 YYQGFAEDITLRRLV

-436 LVAQEKLNEALSES
+436 LVAEEKLNEALLES

-456 FLEAMPV
+456 LLEAVPV
-463 GIFVVDGKGKPFY
+463 GIFVVDGMGKPCY
-476 MNSWGERIL
+476 MNSWADKIL
-485 AQGLISDVGT
+485 GKGLVSDVNST
-495 DKFPEAYHFYNAG
+495 NLPEVYQTYYAG
-508 TNQLYPIDLQ
+508 SNELYPGEMQ
-518 PIMRALRGEFVR
+518 PIRRALRGEVVHA
-530 MDDLEIHGSDR
+530 DDAEIHRPER

-581 FTNELQKALAAEEKL
+581 FTDELEKALAAEEKL
-596 TDAYGRFVPHEFLHF
+596 TDAYGRFVPHQFLHF
-611 LGYESILEVK
+611 LGYESILDVK

-633 FSDIRDFTSL
+633 FSDIRDFTAL
-643 SETMTPAENFQFIN
+643 SELMNPEENFQFIN

-664 PAITQNFGFIDKYI
+664 PAITENFGFIDKYI

-684 LFDGSAD
+684 LFNGSAD

-701 EELNEYNISRN
+701 EQLNDYNSSRSQ
-712 RPDCPPLQIGI
+712 PDRPPLQIGI

-734 VGGQS
+734 VGGQN

-754 RVETLTKEYGVSMLI
+754 RVENLTKEYGVSMLI
-769 TQNTFIELND
+769 THNTFIQLTD
-779 IYDLRL
+779 VYDFRL

-793 KSQMVTVYEVFAAD
+793 KSRMVTIYEVFAAD
-807 PPELRQKKLETKTLF
+807 PPELRQKKLETKTIF
-822 EEALVLYNSDRCVEA
+822 EQGLVFYNSDRFVEA
-837 TRFFSGCLQINP
+837 TRLFSACLQVNP
-849 TDNVAQIYMQ
+849 RDKVAQIYMQ
-859 RCLKRVLPPVIIPF
+859 RCVKRAIAPAQ

>member
-1 MKKPV
+1 M
-6 IICVDDEQ
+6 
-14 TILDSLEIDLLKAF
+14 
-28 EDKYLIETAQSGEEA
+28 
-43 LELLSE
+43 
-49 LLAEQYEVP
+49 
-58 VVISDQIMPNMK
+58 
-70 GDELLR
+70 
-76 SVHAISPN
+76 
-84 TLKIMLTG
+84 
-92 QADLEAVANAINYA
+92 
-106 KLYRYIPKP
+106 
-115 WQCDDLKLTVTEAIY
+115 
-130 RYFQDQKLAEKQIEL
+130 EK
-145 QEMNQELAKLNRKQ
+145 
-159 AMLIAK
+159 
-165 LHENE
+165 
-170 SRLTQYLEAMPLGV
+170 
-184 CVLDANGQS
+184 
-193 FYANQKAREVFG
+193 
-205 KGTVPHINSEQK
+205 
-217 AAIYQF
+217 
-223 YKAGTNQRCPVE
+223 
-235 DLPIM
+235 
-240 QALRGES
+240 
-247 VRTEGVEIRTGDK
+247 
-260 IIPVESWA
+260 
-268 TPIYDSIGD
+268 
-277 ISYGIIAFTD
+277 
-287 ITERKQAE
+287 
-295 AALVQA
+295 
-301 EEKYRRI
+301 
-308 FENALEGIFQTA
+308 
-320 TDGKLISAN
+320 
-329 PALAQIYGYDSPE
+329 
-342 ELLASVNDIERQL
+342 
-355 YVEPNRRQE
+355 
-364 FFALMEQY
+364 Y

-754 RVETLTKEYGVSMLI
+754 RVENLTKEYGVSMLI

-779 IYDLRL
+779 FYDLRL

-859 RCLKRVLPPVIIPF
+859 RCLKRVLPPT

>member
-49 LLAEQYEVP
+49 LLAEKYEVP
-58 VVISDQIMPNMK
+58 VIISDHIMPNMK

-84 TLKIMLTG
+84 SLKIMLTG
-92 QADLEAVANAINYA
+92 QADLEAIANAINYA
-106 KLYRYIPKP
+106 NLYRYIPKP
-115 WQCDDLKLTVTEAIY
+115 WQSDDLKLTVTEAIY
-130 RYFQDQKLAEKQIEL
+130 RYFQDKQLAEKQREL
-145 QEMNQELAKLNRKQ
+145 QEMNLELAKLNRKQ
-159 AMLIAK
+159 AMLIAE

-170 SRLTQYLEAMPLGV
+170 SRLTQYMEAMPLGV

-193 FYANQKAREVFG
+193 FYANQKARELFG
-205 KGTVPHINSEQK
+205 KGTVPNINSEQK

-223 YKAGTNQRCPVE
+223 YKAGTNERCPVE
-235 DLPIM
+235 ELPIM
-240 QALRGES
+240 RALRGES
-247 VRTEGVEIRTGDK
+247 VRTEGIEIRTGNK

-268 TPIYDSIGD
+268 TPIYDSMGD

-320 TDGKLISAN
+320 PDGKLISAN
-329 PALAQIYGYDSPE
+329 RAFAQIYGYDSPE
-342 ELLASVNDIERQL
+342 ELIASVNHIERQF

-372 GTLSEFESEV
+372 GTLSEFESQV
-382 YRRDGSIIWI
+382 YCRDGSIIWI
-392 SEDART
+392 SEYART
-398 VFDARGEVL
+398 VYDANGEVL
-407 YYQGFAEDITLRRVV
+407 YYQGFAKDISLQRQ
-422 DVERLRF
+422 VEWERIRF

-436 LVAQEKLNEALSES
+436 LAAEEKLNEALSES

-456 FLEAMPV
+456 LLEAMPV

-476 MNSWGERIL
+476 LNSWGERIL
-485 AQGLISDVGT
+485 AQGLISDGVT
-495 DKFPEAYHFYNAG
+495 DKFSEAYQFYDAG
-508 TNQLYPIDLQ
+508 TNQLYPIDRQ
-518 PIMRALRGEFVR
+518 PIIRALRGEFVR
-530 MDDLEIHGSDR
+530 MDDIEIHGAER

-550 PIYDERKNI
+550 PIYDEGKNI

-575 ETERRQ
+575 EAERRQ
-581 FTNELQKALAAEEKL
+581 FTDELQKALAAEEKL

-633 FSDIRDFTSL
+633 FSDIRDFTSI
-643 SETMTPAENFQFIN
+643 SETMNPAANFQFIN

-664 PAITQNFGFIDKYI
+664 PAITDNFGFIDKYI

-701 EELNEYNISRN
+701 EQLNQYNISSHE
-712 RPDCPPLQIGI
+712 PDRPPLEIGI

-769 TQNTFIELND
+769 THNTFIQLNY

-785 IDRVTVKG
+785 IDRVAVKG
-793 KSQMVTVYEVFAAD
+793 KSRMVTVYEVFAAD
-807 PPELRQKKLETKTLF
+807 PPELRQKKLETKTIF
-822 EEALVLYNSDRCVEA
+822 EQALVLYNSDRCVEA
-837 TRFFSGCLQINP
+837 IRLLSACLEINP
-849 TDNVAQIYMQ
+849 NDKVAQIYMQ
-859 RCLKRVLPPVIIPF
+859 RCMKGAIAPV

>member
-76 SVHAISPN
+76 SVYAISPN
-84 TLKIMLTG
+84 SLKIMLTG

-115 WQCDDLKLTVTEAIY
+115 WQCEDLKLTVTEAIY
-130 RYFQDQKLAEKQIEL
+130 RYFQDKQLAEKQIEL

-329 PALAQIYGYDSPE
+329 QALAQIYGYDSPE
-342 ELLASVNDIERQL
+342 ELLANVNDIERQL

-364 FFALMEQY
+364 FFALMEKY

-422 DVERLRF
+422 DVERLKF

-436 LVAQEKLNEALSES
+436 LVAQEKLNGALSES

-463 GIFVVDGKGKPFY
+463 GIFVVDGNGKPFY
-476 MNSWGERIL
+476 MNSWGQRIL
-485 AQGLISDVGT
+485 AQGLISDMGT

-508 TNQLYPIDLQ
+508 TNQLYPIALQ

-701 EELNEYNISRN
+701 EELYEYNISRN

-754 RVETLTKEYGVSMLI
+754 RVENLTKEYGVSMLI

-779 IYDLRL
+779 FYDLRL

-859 RCLKRVLPPVIIPF
+859 RCLKRVLPPT

>member
-28 EDKYLIETAQSGEEA
+28 EDKYLIETAESGEEA

-58 VVISDQIMPNMK
+58 LVISDHIMPNMK

-84 TLKIMLTG
+84 SLKIMLTG

-115 WQCDDLKLTVTEAIY
+115 WQSDDLKLTVTEAIY
-130 RYFQDQKLAEKQIEL
+130 RYFQDKQLAEKQVEL
-145 QEMNQELAKLNRKQ
+145 QEMNQELARLNRKQ

-193 FYANQKAREVFG
+193 FYANQKARDVFG

-235 DLPIM
+235 ELPIM

-247 VRTEGVEIRTGDK
+247 VRTEGIEIRTGNK
-260 IIPVESWA
+260 VIPVESWA
-268 TPIYDSIGD
+268 TPIYDSLGD

-295 AALVQA
+295 AAIIQA
-301 EEKYRRI
+301 EEKYRQI

-320 TDGKLISAN
+320 PDGMLISAN
-329 PALAQIYGYDSPE
+329 PALAQIYGYDSAE
-342 ELLASVNDIERQL
+342 ELMASVNDFERQL
-355 YVEPNRRQE
+355 YVQPHRRQE
-364 FFALMEQY
+364 FFALIEQY
-372 GTLSEFESEV
+372 GTVSEFESEV

-398 VFDARGEVL
+398 VFDASGEVL
-407 YYQGFAEDITLRRVV
+407 YYQGFAEDITLRRLV
-422 DVERLRF
+422 DVERLKF

-436 LVAQEKLNEALSES
+436 LVAEEKLNEALLES
-450 ESRLTQ
+450 ENRLTQ
-456 FLEAMPV
+456 LLEAVPV
-463 GIFVVDGKGKPFY
+463 GIFVVDGIGKPCY
-476 MNSWGERIL
+476 MNSWAEKIL
-485 AQGLISDVGT
+485 GKGL
-495 DKFPEAYHFYNAG
+495 AYEVIPSNLPQVYQTYCAG
-508 TNQLYPIDLQ
+508 TNELYPSEMQ
-518 PIMRALRGEFVR
+518 PIVRALRGEVVHS
-530 MDDLEIHGSDR
+530 DDAEIHRPER
-541 IVPIEVWAT
+541 IVPIEIWAS

-559 VYAIAAFQDI
+559 VYAIAVFQDI

-581 FTNELQKALAAEEKL
+581 FTNELEKALAAEEKL
-596 TDAYGRFVPHEFLHF
+596 TDAYGRFVPHQFLHF
-611 LGYESILEVK
+611 LGYESILDVK

-633 FSDIRDFTSL
+633 FSDIRNFTAL
-643 SETMTPAENFQFIN
+643 SEQMSPEENFQFIN

-664 PAITQNFGFIDKYI
+664 PAITENFGFIDKYI

-684 LFDGSAD
+684 LFNGSAD

-701 EELNEYNISRN
+701 EQLNEYNMSRSL
-712 RPDCPPLQIGI
+712 PDRPPLQIGI

-734 VGGQS
+734 VGGQN

-754 RVETLTKEYGVSMLI
+754 RVESLTKEYGVSMLI
-769 TQNTFIELND
+769 THNTFVQLSD
-779 IYDLRL
+779 VYDFRL

-793 KSQMVTVYEVFAAD
+793 KSRMVTIYEVFTAD
-807 PPELRQKKLETKTLF
+807 PPQLRQKKLETKIMF
-822 EEALVLYNSDRCVEA
+822 EQALVFYNSDSFVEA
-837 TRFFSGCLQINP
+837 TRLFSACLQVNP
-849 TDNVAQIYMQ
+849 GDKVAQIYMQ
-859 RCLKRVLPPVIIPF
+859 RCVRGAIAPA

>member
-76 SVHAISPN
+76 SVYAISPN
-84 TLKIMLTG
+84 SLKIMLTG

-115 WQCDDLKLTVTEAIY
+115 WQCEDLKLTVTEAIY
-130 RYFQDQKLAEKQIEL
+130 RYFQDKQLAEKQIEL

-193 FYANQKAREVFG
+193 FYANQKARKVFG

-223 YKAGTNQRCPVE
+223 YKTGTNQRCPVE

-342 ELLASVNDIERQL
+342 ELIASVNDIERQF
-355 YVEPNRRQE
+355 YVAPNRRQE

-429 TNDLEKA
+429 TNDLETA

-530 MDDLEIHGSDR
+530 MDDLEIHGSAR

-701 EELNEYNISRN
+701 KELYEYNISRN
-712 RPDCPPLQIGI
+712 RPDCPPLHIGI

-754 RVETLTKEYGVSMLI
+754 RVENLTKEYGVSMLI

-822 EEALVLYNSDRCVEA
+822 EQALVLYNSDRCVEA

-859 RCLKRVLPPVIIPF
+859 RCLKRVLPPV

>member
-58 VVISDQIMPNMK
+58 LVISDHIMPNMK

-76 SVHAISPN
+76 SVHAISPR

-115 WQCDDLKLTVTEAIY
+115 WQTDDLKLTVTEAIY
-130 RYFQDQKLAEKQIEL
+130 RYFQDKQLAEKQIEL
-145 QEMNQELAKLNRKQ
+145 LEMNQELARLNRKQ

-205 KGTVPHINSEQK
+205 RGTVPHINAEQK

-235 DLPIM
+235 ELPIM

-247 VRTEGVEIRTGDK
+247 VRTESVEIRTGNK
-260 IIPVESWA
+260 VIPVESWA
-268 TPIYDSIGD
+268 TPIYDSLGD
-277 ISYGIIAFTD
+277 ICYGIIAFTD

-308 FENALEGIFQTA
+308 FENALEGIFQTSP
-320 TDGKLISAN
+320 DGTLISAN
-329 PALAQIYGYDSPE
+329 PALAQIYGYDSAE
-342 ELLASVNDIERQL
+342 ELMASVNDFQRQL
-355 YVEPNRRQE
+355 YVQPNRRQE
-364 FFALMEQY
+364 FFALMEQC
-372 GTLSEFESEV
+372 GTVSEFESEV

-398 VFDARGEVL
+398 VFDARGELL
-407 YYQGFAEDITLRRVV
+407 YYQGFAEDITLRRLV
-422 DVERLRF
+422 DVERLKF

-436 LVAQEKLNEALSES
+436 LIAEEKFNEALLES
-450 ESRLTQ
+450 ENRLTQ
-456 FLEAMPV
+456 LLEAVPV
-463 GIFVVDGKGKPFY
+463 GIFVVDGIGKPCY
-476 MNSWGERIL
+476 MNSWAEKIL
-485 AQGLISDVGT
+485 GKGLVSDVIPT
-495 DKFPEAYHFYNAG
+495 NLPEVYQTYCAG
-508 TNQLYPIDLQ
+508 TNELYPGEMQ
-518 PIMRALRGEFVR
+518 PIVRALRGEVVHA
-530 MDDLEIHGSDR
+530 DDAEIHQPQR

-559 VYAIAAFQDI
+559 VYAIAVFQDI
-569 TERQEV
+569 TERQEL

-581 FTNELQKALAAEEKL
+581 FTNELEKALAAEEKL
-596 TDAYGRFVPHEFLHF
+596 TDAYGRFVPHQFLHF
-611 LGYESILEVK
+611 LGYESILDVK

-633 FSDIRDFTSL
+633 FSDIRNFTAL
-643 SETMTPAENFQFIN
+643 SEMMSPEENFQFIN

-664 PAITQNFGFIDKYI
+664 PAITENFGFIDKYI

-684 LFDGSAD
+684 LFNGSAD

-701 EELNEYNISRN
+701 EQLSEYNMSRS
-712 RPDCPPLQIGI
+712 RPDRAPLQIGI

-754 RVETLTKEYGVSMLI
+754 RVESLTKEYGVSMLI
-769 TQNTFIELND
+769 THNTFVQLND
-779 IYDLRL
+779 VYDFRL

-793 KSQMVTVYEVFAAD
+793 KSRMVTVYEVFTAD
-807 PPELRQKKLETKTLF
+807 PPELRQKKLETKTMF
-822 EEALVLYNSDRCVEA
+822 EQGLVFYNSDKFLEA
-837 TRFFSGCLQINP
+837 TRLFSACLQVNP
-849 TDNVAQIYMQ
+849 GDKVAQIYMQ
-859 RCLKRVLPPVIIPF
+859 RCVKRPIAPA

>member
-76 SVHAISPN
+76 SVYAISPN

-115 WQCDDLKLTVTEAIY
+115 WQCEDLKLTVTEAIY
-130 RYFQDQKLAEKQIEL
+130 RYFQDKQLAEKQIEL

-193 FYANQKAREVFG
+193 FYANQKARKVFG

-268 TPIYDSIGD
+268 TPIYDSLGD
-277 ISYGIIAFTD
+277 IAYGIIAFTD

-342 ELLASVNDIERQL
+342 ELIASVNDIERQF
-355 YVEPNRRQE
+355 YVAPNRRQE
-364 FFALMEQY
+364 FLALMEQY

-407 YYQGFAEDITLRRVV
+407 YYQGFAEDITLRRLV

-463 GIFVVDGKGKPFY
+463 GIFVVDGNGKPFY

-701 EELNEYNISRN
+701 EELYEYNISRD

-754 RVETLTKEYGVSMLI
+754 RVESLTKEYGVSMLI

-793 KSQMVTVYEVFAAD
+793 KLQMVTVYEVFAAD

-859 RCLKRVLPPVIIPF
+859 RCLKRVLPPT

>member
-6 IICVDDEQ
+6 IICVDDEP

-58 VVISDQIMPNMK
+58 LVISDHIMPNMK

-92 QADLEAVANAINYA
+92 QADLDAVANAINYA

-115 WQCDDLKLTVTEAIY
+115 WQSDDLKLTVTEAIY
-130 RYFQDQKLAEKQIEL
+130 RYFQDKQLAEKQIEL
-145 QEMNQELAKLNRKQ
+145 QEMNQELAKLSRKQ

-223 YKAGTNQRCPVE
+223 YKAGTNERCPVE
-235 DLPIM
+235 ELPIM
-240 QALRGES
+240 RALRGEN
-247 VRTEGVEIRTGDK
+247 VRTESVEIRTGNK

-268 TPIYDSIGD
+268 TPIYDSLGD

-308 FENALEGIFQTA
+308 FENALEGIFQTSP
-320 TDGKLISAN
+320 DGNLISAN

-342 ELLASVNDIERQL
+342 ELMASVNDIEWQL
-355 YVEPNRRQE
+355 YVLPHRRQE

-372 GTLSEFESEV
+372 GTVSEFESEV

-398 VFDARGEVL
+398 VFDASDEVL
-407 YYQGFAEDITLRRVV
+407 YYQGFAEDITLRRLV

-429 TNDLEKA
+429 TNDLETA
-436 LVAQEKLNEALSES
+436 LIAEEKLNEALSES
-450 ESRLTQ
+450 ENRLSQ
-456 FLEAMPV
+456 LLEAVPV
-463 GIFVVDGKGKPFY
+463 GIFVVDAVGKPCY
-476 MNSWGERIL
+476 MNSWAQKIL
-485 AQGLISDVGT
+485 GKGLVSDVVASNL
-495 DKFPEAYHFYNAG
+495 PEVYQTYCAG
-508 TNQLYPIDLQ
+508 SNELYPRELQ
-518 PIMRALRGEFVR
+518 PIVRALRGEVVHV
-530 MDDLEIHGSDR
+530 DDAEIHRPDR

-559 VYAIAAFQDI
+559 VYAIAVFQDI

-581 FTNELQKALAAEEKL
+581 FTDELKKALAAEEKL
-596 TDAYGRFVPHEFLHF
+596 TDAYGRFVPHQFLHF
-611 LGYESILEVK
+611 LGYESILDVK

-633 FSDIRDFTSL
+633 FSDIRDFTAL
-643 SETMTPAENFQFIN
+643 SETMNPAENFQFIN

-664 PAITQNFGFIDKYI
+664 PAITENFGFIDKYI

-684 LFDGSAD
+684 LFNGSAD

-701 EELNEYNISRN
+701 EQLNEYNMSRT
-712 RPDCPPLQIGI
+712 RPDRPPLQIGI

-754 RVETLTKEYGVSMLI
+754 RVENLTKEYGVSMLI
-769 TQNTFIELND
+769 THNTFIQLND
-779 IYDLRL
+779 VYDFRL

-793 KSQMVTVYEVFAAD
+793 KSRMVTIYEVFAAD
-807 PPELRQKKLETKTLF
+807 PPELRQKKLETKTIF
-822 EEALVLYNSDRCVEA
+822 EQALVFYNSDRFVEA
-837 TRFFSGCLQINP
+837 TRLFSACLQINP
-849 TDNVAQIYMQ
+849 RDKVAQIYMQ
-859 RCLKRVLPPVIIPF
+859 RCLKLAIAPK

>member
-6 IICVDDEQ
+6 IICVDDEP

-58 VVISDQIMPNMK
+58 LVISDHIMPNMK

-92 QADLEAVANAINYA
+92 QADLDAVANAINYA

-115 WQCDDLKLTVTEAIY
+115 WQSDDLKLTVTEAIY
-130 RYFQDQKLAEKQIEL
+130 RYFQDKQLAEKQIEL
-145 QEMNQELAKLNRKQ
+145 QEMNQELAKLSRKQ

-223 YKAGTNQRCPVE
+223 YKAGTNERCPVE
-235 DLPIM
+235 ELPIM
-240 QALRGES
+240 RALRGEN
-247 VRTEGVEIRTGDK
+247 VRTESVEIRTGNK

-268 TPIYDSIGD
+268 TPIYDSLGD

-308 FENALEGIFQTA
+308 FENALEGIFQTSP
-320 TDGKLISAN
+320 DGNLISAN

-342 ELLASVNDIERQL
+342 ELIASVNDIEWQL
-355 YVEPNRRQE
+355 YVLPHRRQE

-372 GTLSEFESEV
+372 GTVSEFESEV

-398 VFDARGEVL
+398 VFDASDEVL
-407 YYQGFAEDITLRRVV
+407 YYQGFAEDITLRRLV

-429 TNDLEKA
+429 TNDLETA
-436 LVAQEKLNEALSES
+436 LIAEEKLNEALSES
-450 ESRLTQ
+450 ENRLSQ
-456 FLEAMPV
+456 LLEAVPV
-463 GIFVVDGKGKPFY
+463 GIFVVDAVGKPCY
-476 MNSWGERIL
+476 MNSWAQKIL
-485 AQGLISDVGT
+485 GKGLVSDVVASNL
-495 DKFPEAYHFYNAG
+495 PEVYQTYCAG
-508 TNQLYPIDLQ
+508 SNELYPRELQ
-518 PIMRALRGEFVR
+518 PIVRALRGEVVHV
-530 MDDLEIHGSDR
+530 DDAEIHRPDR

-559 VYAIAAFQDI
+559 VYAIAVFQDI

-581 FTNELQKALAAEEKL
+581 FTDELKKALAAEEKL
-596 TDAYGRFVPHEFLHF
+596 TDAYGRFVPHQFLHF
-611 LGYESILEVK
+611 LGYESILDVK

-633 FSDIRDFTSL
+633 FSDIRDFTAL
-643 SETMTPAENFQFIN
+643 SETMNPAENFQFIN

-664 PAITQNFGFIDKYI
+664 PAITENFGFIDKYI

-684 LFDGSAD
+684 LFNGSAD

-701 EELNEYNISRN
+701 EQLNEYNMSRT
-712 RPDCPPLQIGI
+712 RPDRPPLQIGI

-754 RVETLTKEYGVSMLI
+754 RVENLTKEYGVSMLI
-769 TQNTFIELND
+769 THNTFIQLND
-779 IYDLRL
+779 VYDFRL

-793 KSQMVTVYEVFAAD
+793 KSRMVTIYEVFAAD
-807 PPELRQKKLETKTLF
+807 PPEMRQKKLETKTIF
-822 EEALVLYNSDRCVEA
+822 EQGLVFYNSDRFVEA
-837 TRFFSGCLQINP
+837 TRLFSACLQINP
-849 TDNVAQIYMQ
+849 RDKVAQIYIQ
-859 RCLKRVLPPVIIPF
+859 RCLKLAIAPK

>member
-76 SVHAISPN
+76 SVYAISPN
-84 TLKIMLTG
+84 SLKIMLTG

-115 WQCDDLKLTVTEAIY
+115 WQCEDLKLTVTEAIY
-130 RYFQDQKLAEKQIEL
+130 RYFQDKQLAEKQIEL

-193 FYANQKAREVFG
+193 FYANQKARKVFG

-342 ELLASVNDIERQL
+342 ELIASVNDIERQF
-355 YVEPNRRQE
+355 YVAPNRRQE

-754 RVETLTKEYGVSMLI
+754 RVENLTKEYGVSMLI

-822 EEALVLYNSDRCVEA
+822 EQALVLYNSDRCVEA

-859 RCLKRVLPPVIIPF
+859 RCLKRVLPPV